1 MTTHLSRLGDWAFT
15 HRRTVVASW
24 LVVLVAVIGCA
35 VAFGGKTNDK
45 FTVPGTESQQAQELL
60 EQKFPE
66 ASGTYAR
73 IAFAAPEGEKL
84 SDPANK
90 AAVKETLALAAH
102 ATDVS

>member
-1 MTTHLSRLGDWAFT
+1 MATHLTRLGDWAFT
-15 HRRTVVASW
+15 HRKTVVASW
-24 LVVLVAVIGCA
+24 LAVLAVVLACVVS
-35 VAFGGKTNDK
+35 FGRTTNNK
-45 FTVPGTESQQAQELL
+45 FTVPGTESQQAQELR

-84 SDPANK
+84 SDPANQ

-102 ATDVS
+102 AT